1 MLTYLDNS
9 RLKYME
15 NMFEGPPGSIA
26 VWLIFKKY
34 IKFALEIALTIISP
48 SLVLSMPKILV
59 FATCYSLAT
68 KATAYWI
75 KALSHR
81 GSILHETCNAILHLR
96 DVN

>member
-59 FATCYSLAT
+59 FATCYLLAT

-75 KALSHR
+75 IFPILTEQMTCMALCR
-81 GSILHETCNAILHLR
+81 FEL
-96 DVN
+96 